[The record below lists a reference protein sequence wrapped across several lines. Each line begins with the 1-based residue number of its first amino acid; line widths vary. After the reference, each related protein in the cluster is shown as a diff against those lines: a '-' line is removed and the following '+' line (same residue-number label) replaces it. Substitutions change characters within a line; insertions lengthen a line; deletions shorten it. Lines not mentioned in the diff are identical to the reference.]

1 MKYLKEVFN
10 TVKKESP
17 ILFTIV
23 MIHVVGALVCMG
35 GLFIDERTLI
45 GVNVWIKPLKFCIS
59 GAIYIMTVGFLI
71 TKYPY
76 STRKKN
82 ILNNIVS
89 WTLLFEIGII
99 VYQAARGV
107 RSHYNQESLF
117 DGLLFAA
124 MGILIAINVLI
135 MVLFAFDSARLKL
148 KTTKSIQVAIFL
160 GWIVII
166 VGSWVGGQMIS
177 QMSHNVGVADGGE
190 GLPLVNWSTVAGDL
204 RIAHFFGLHG
214 IQIIPL
220 FAFILSKKWK
230 TSTKNQI
237 IAVVLFG
244 LLYAAWIGYMF
255 YQAKQGIPLINLN

>member
-1 MKYLKEVFN
+1 MNFLKN
-10 TVKKESP
+10 SIRTVKTASP

-23 MIHVVGALVCMG
+23 IIHVLGAIVCIG
-35 GLFIDERTLI
+35 GLFIDDRTLA
-45 GVNVWIKPLKFCIS
+45 GVNVWVKPLKFCIS
-59 GAIYIMTVGFLI
+59 GAIYIFTVGFLM

-89 WTLLFEIGII
+89 WTLLLEIGII
-99 VYQAARGV
+99 FYQASRGV
-107 RSHYNQESLF
+107 RSHYNQDSLF

-124 MGILIAINVLI
+124 MGILIAINVLVMI
-135 MVLFAFDSARLKL
+135 LFAFDAARLKMNVA
-148 KTTKSIQVAIFL
+148 KPIQVAIFL

-177 QMSHNVGVADGGE
+177 QLAHNVGVADGGE

-220 FAFILSKKWK
+220 FALVLSKKWK
-230 TSTKNQI
+230 TSNRNKVIATI
-237 IAVVLFG
+237 IFG
-244 LLYAAWIGYMF
+244 LVYAAWIAHLF
-255 YQAKQGIPLINLN
+255 YQAKQGLPLLKL

>member
-1 MKYLKEVFN
+1 MNFLKN
-10 TVKKESP
+10 SIRTVKEASP

-23 MIHVVGALVCMG
+23 MIHVLGAIVCIG
-35 GLFIDERTLI
+35 GLFIDDRTLM
-45 GVNVWIKPLKFCIS
+45 GVNVWVKPLKFCIS
-59 GAIYIMTVGFLI
+59 GAIYIFTVGFLM

-89 WTLLFEIGII
+89 WTLLLEIGII
-99 VYQAARGV
+99 FYQASRGV
-107 RSHYNQESLF
+107 RSHYNQDSLF

-124 MGILIAINVLI
+124 MGILIAINVVLMI
-135 MVLFAFDSARLKL
+135 LFAFDAARLKM
-148 KTTKSIQVAIFL
+148 KVAKPVQVGIFI
-160 GWIVII
+160 GWVVVI

-177 QMSHNVGVADGGE
+177 QMAHNVGVVDGGE

-220 FAFILSKKWK
+220 FAMVLSKKWK
-230 TSTKNQI
+230 TSIRNQVIVTI
-237 IAVVLFG
+237 IFG
-244 LLYAAWIGYMF
+244 LLYAAWITYMF
-255 YQAKQGIPLINLN
+255 YQAKQGLPLLKL

>member
-1 MKYLKEVFN
+1 MKYLKEVFS

-17 ILFTIV
+17 ILLTIV
-23 MIHVVGALVCMG
+23 MILLIGAVVCIG
-35 GLFIDERTLI
+35 GLFIDDRTLMDI
-45 GVNVWIKPLKFCIS
+45 NVWVKPLKFCVS
-59 GAIYIMTVGFLI
+59 GAIYVMTVGFLM
-71 TKYPY
+71 TLYPF
-76 STRKKN
+76 STTKKN

-99 VYQAARGV
+99 FYQAARGV
-107 RSHYNQESLF
+107 QSHYNQESLF

-135 MVLFAFDSARLKL
+135 MVLFAFETIRLKL

-177 QMSHNVGVADGGE
+177 QMGHNVGVADGGK

-220 FAFILSKKWK
+220 FAFIGSKKWK
-230 TSTKNQI
+230 TSTKNQV

-244 LLYAAWIGYMF
+244 LLYAAWIAYMF

>member
-1 MKYLKEVFN
+1 MKYLKEVFR

-23 MIHVVGALVCMG
+23 LIHVFGALICIG

-59 GAIYIMTVGFLI
+59 GAIYIMTVGFLM
-71 TKYPY
+71 TLYPF

-99 VYQAARGV
+99 VYQASRGV

-135 MVLFAFDSARLKL
+135 MLLFAFETIRLKL
-148 KTTKSIQVAIFL
+148 KTTKSIQIAILL

-177 QMSHNVGVADGGE
+177 QMGHNVGVADGGE

-220 FAFILSKKWK
+220 FAFIGSKKWK
-230 TSTKNQI
+230 TSTKNQV
-237 IAVVLFG
+237 IAVVIFG
-244 LLYAAWIGYMF
+244 LLYAAWIGYLF
-255 YQAKQGIPLINLN
+255 YQAKQGIPLIRV

>member
-1 MKYLKEVFN
+1 
-10 TVKKESP
+10 
-17 ILFTIV
+17 
-23 MIHVVGALVCMG
+23 MG
-35 GLFIDERTLI
+35 GLFIDERTLM
-45 GVNVWIKPLKFCIS
+45 GVNVWVKPLKFCIS
-59 GAIYIMTVGFLI
+59 GAIYIMTVGFLM
-71 TKYPY
+71 TLYPF

-99 VYQAARGV
+99 VYQASRGV

-135 MVLFAFDSARLKL
+135 MILFAFETIRLRL
-148 KTTKSIQVAIFL
+148 KTTKSIQIGILL
-160 GWIVII
+160 GWIIII

-177 QMSHNVGVADGGE
+177 QMGHNVGVADGGE

-204 RIAHFFGLHG
+204 RVAHFFGLHG

-230 TSTKNQI
+230 TSTKNQV
-237 IAVVLFG
+237 IAVVIFG
-244 LLYAAWIGYMF
+244 LFFAAWIGYMF
-255 YQAKQGIPLINLN
+255 YQAKQGMPLINLN

>member
-1 MKYLKEVFN
+1 MKHLKSIIH

-23 MIHVVGALVCMG
+23 VIHLIGAMICIG
-35 GLFIDERTLI
+35 GLFIDERTLMGI
-45 GVNVWIKPLKFCIS
+45 NVWVKPLKFCVS
-59 GAIYIMTVGFLI
+59 GAIYIFTVGFLMTI
-71 TKYPY
+71 YPY
-76 STRKKN
+76 SQKKKN

-89 WTLLFEIGII
+89 WTLLLEIGII

-124 MGILIAINVLI
+124 MGILIAINVLLMI
-135 MVLFAFDSARLKL
+135 LFAFDALRLKL
-148 KTTKSIQVAIFL
+148 KTTKSIQIAMLL
-160 GWIVII
+160 GWILVI

-177 QMSHNVGVADGGE
+177 QMSHTVGVADGGE

-204 RIAHFFGLHG
+204 RIAHFFGLHS

-220 FAFILSKKWK
+220 FAWILAKKWK
-230 TSTKNQI
+230 ASNKYQI
-237 IAVVLFG
+237 ITVLIFG
-244 LLYAAWIGYMF
+244 LLYAAWIGHMF
-255 YQAKQGIPLINLN
+255 YQAKQGLPLLKL